1 MVLELYNG
9 HIRYDIA
16 QLVTAAEGYARLW
29 IQGFNDL
36 AVAGCFTRRK
46 VECSG
51 NSRDLVLCH
60 HIQVIVDQGLHNRC
74 EHFFTF

>member
-1 MVLELYNG
+1 MIFEF
-9 HIRYDIA
+9 YDGNIWDNIA

-29 IQGFNDL
+29 VQGFNDL

-51 NSRDLVLCH
+51 NSRDLVFCH
-60 HIQVIVDQGLHNRC
+60 HIQVVIDQ
-74 EHFFTF
+74 